1 MRLAICVGSSS
12 VSTFGEQGSSWI
24 LHNGDPVGTVKK
36 ILEDSPEELELVFTG
51 RKLRK
56 IFKALN
62 IPESLAVQYAY
73 KKLREKYGHCD
84 GIVSAGGENFVLYQL
99 DDNGEVSAIHVGS
112 KCASGTGE
120 FFLQQLKRMGLDLS
134 TMDSVSVDGFYRL
147 SSRCTVFC
155 KSDCTHALNKGIPK
169 DLVLN
174 GLGRVMADKILQ
186 LVGNTK
192 ARRILLVGGTTKNR
206 LMLKHLD
213 GRIDYVVPE
222 EATYFEAFGAYLWLI
237 ENPSHK
243 TSKYHVVPKQIP
255 SAFLRLPPLSKYA
268 SMVEFKTMERAKAE
282 ANDECILGVDVGS
295 TTTKAVL
302 LRVKDKKILASSYLR
317 THGDPIGAAKKCY
330 NEILSQLEVP
340 VKIVGVGVTGSGRKI
355 VGLHAQTKAVYNEIM
370 AHAKAAAYFDPE
382 VDTIFEI
389 GGQDAKYTYLNEG
402 VPYDYAM
409 NEACSAGTGSFLEEA
424 ARESLNIDYREIA
437 DYALKAQ
444 NPPNFSDQCAAFINS
459 DIKTAIQEGI
469 SAEDICAGLV
479 YSVCMNYLN
488 RVKGNR
494 PVGNKVFAQGG
505 TCYNR
510 AVPLAMAAL
519 TGKKV
524 IVPPEPGL
532 MGAYGIA
539 LMTLENI
546 EKGLL
551 ERGSYDLRELAN
563 RDVKYLKPF
572 TCVGGRTA
580 CDRKC
585 TISVIEVNG
594 KKIPYGGACNR
605 YEAFREQVFDASELD
620 FVTKREKMVF
630 KIEENGH
637 GKRVG
642 ISRSFAMNVFFPF
655 FSTLFTKL
663 GFEVVLPDEP
673 DESAKDRMKSEFCF
687 PVELSHGFAISLLK
701 KNVDFVFIPR
711 IRGTKPPLSDKE
723 GVYCPF
729 VQSEPDWLKADLSE
743 LNEVEVL
750 SCNIDFNDPEDVV
763 FENLFSMFKTFG
775 FDREKVRIAFEEA
788 KSRQKSFEEDLKRLS
803 EEFLKKVEEAKTG
816 VVIFGRAYNA
826 FQSHANLGVP
836 RKIASYG
843 VPVASFD
850 VLPFESEEGYENMYW
865 TWGEMMLK
873 AAWYVKSH
881 PKLYP
886 VFITNFSCGPDSFI
900 LSYFKSIMGEKPT
913 LVLELDSHTADAG
926 LETRIEAFLD
936 IVKCRKE
943 KKKQPSRSKTL
954 EVRIDKSGVFVLK
967 DGEKIPWTDPR
978 VRLVFPTMG
987 AFGARC
993 LAAAVSR
1000 IGVRTHVCP
1009 PPGELEFKLGKGNSL
1024 SKECLPLHLT
1034 LGSLIRYLQ
1043 ERPKDEI
1050 TLYFMPT
1057 TSGPCRFGQYSN
1069 YMKLWLEQN
1078 DVKDV
1083 GLVSLNSENAY
1094 GGLGVGF
1101 TLRAWLAVLV
1111 SDLYSNVE
1119 KSLRT
1124 LLKNEDQVES
1134 LIEKHHKMILESLQK
1149 DSLFNFL
1156 KTVERVC
1163 EQLESLRLKEAY
1175 ERSPKAMMTGEI
1187 YVRWDEFSR
1196 KRMEDLFAQ
1205 EGIILQISPIHE
1217 WIYYTYYIF
1226 IERLV
1231 KKNSTK
1237 LQRMK
1242 KRIEMQVL
1250 KYFERKIKQSF
1261 ARARLCDARMVN
1273 VAHVVET
1280 AKPHLSPTLTGEA
1293 ILTIGSTLAEIGEY
1307 YDGVIAVGP
1316 FACMPSRIAESIL
1329 KNAIEEKKRKLG
1341 KSLPF
1346 ISIELD
1352 GNPFTPSIEA
1362 RIDAFIAQL
1371 KQLKRGSEPLAI
1383 SLSCR

>member
-1 MRLAICVGSSS
+1 MRLGICVGSSS
-12 VSTFGEQGSSWI
+12 VSAFGELGQLWI
-24 LHNGDPVGTVKK
+24 PHNGDPIGTVER
-36 ILEDSPEELELVFTG
+36 ILKDSPEELELVFTG

-56 IFKALN
+56 IFNAPN

-73 KKLREKYGHCD
+73 KNLRSKYGRCD

-99 DDNGEVSAIHVGS
+99 DENGEVSAIHVGS

-134 TMDSVSVDGFYRL
+134 TIESVNSNNFYKL

-174 GLGRVMADKILQ
+174 GLGRVMADKIMQ
-186 LVGNTK
+186 LIRN
-192 ARRILLVGGTTKNR
+192 ARVSRVLLIGGTTKNK
-206 LMLKHLD
+206 LMLNHLD
-213 GRIDYVVPE
+213 GRVSYVIPE
-222 EATYFEAFGAYLWLI
+222 EATYFEALGAYLWLM
-237 ENPSHK
+237 ENPMQK
-243 TSKYHVVPKQIP
+243 VKKYHVVPKVIP
-255 SAFLRLPPLSKYA
+255 SAFMRLPPLSNYT

-282 ANDECILGVDVGS
+282 PNDECILGVDVGS

-302 LRVKDKKILASSYLR
+302 LRIKDKKILASSYLR
-317 THGDPIGAAKKCY
+317 TLGDPIGAAKKCY
-330 NEILSQLEVP
+330 TEILSQLDVP
-340 VKIVGVGVTGSGRKI
+340 VKIIGVGVTGSGRKI

-370 AHAKAAAYFDPE
+370 AHAKAAAHFDPE

-424 ARESLNIDYREIA
+424 ARESLNIDYRQIA
-437 DYALKAQ
+437 DYALRAK

-519 TGKKV
+519 TGKRV
-524 IVPPEPGL
+524 VVPPEPGL
-532 MGAYGIA
+532 MGAYGVA

-551 ERGSYDLRELAN
+551 ERGSYDLEELAN
-563 RDVKYLKPF
+563 REVKYLKPF
-572 TCVGGRTA
+572 TCAGGRTK

-594 KKIPYGGACNR
+594 KKIPYGGACNL
-605 YEAFREQVFDASELD
+605 YESFREQTFDASQFD
-620 FVTKREKMVF
+620 FVAMREKMVF
-630 KIEENGH
+630 EIQKNGQ
-637 GKRVG
+637 GKKVG
-642 ISRSFAMNVFFPF
+642 ISKSFAMNVFFPF
-655 FSTLFTKL
+655 FSALFAKL
-663 GFEVVLPDEP
+663 GFEVVLPDGP
-673 DESAKDRMKSEFCF
+673 DESGKDRMGAEFCF
-687 PVELSHGFAISLLK
+687 PVELSHGFALSLLK
-701 KNVDFVFIPR
+701 KNVDFIFLPR
-711 IRGTKPPLSDKE
+711 IRGAKPAGSDKS

-729 VQSEPDWLKADLSE
+729 VQSEPDWLRADISE
-743 LNEVEVL
+743 LNNARIL
-750 SCNIDFNDPEDVV
+750 SCNIDFNDPEEIV
-763 FENLFSMFKTFG
+763 FENIYRMFKPFG
-775 FDREKVRIAFEEA
+775 FDKEIVRIAYEEA
-788 KSRQKSFEEDLKRLS
+788 KKRQKIFEEDLKRLGQ
-803 EEFLKKVEEAKTG
+803 EFLKKVEETDFG

-826 FQSHANLGVP
+826 FQGFANLNVP

-843 VPVASFD
+843 HPVASFD
-850 VLPFESEEGYENMYW
+850 VLPFESKEGYENMYW
-865 TWGEMMLK
+865 TWGEMILK
-873 AAWYVKSH
+873 AARYVREH

-900 LSYFKSIMGEKPT
+900 LSYFKAIMKDKPA
-913 LVLELDSHTADAG
+913 LILELDSHTADAG
-926 LETRIEAFLD
+926 LETRVEAFLD
-936 IVKCRKE
+936 IIKCRKE
-943 KKKQPSRSKTL
+943 KKKRSSLSKPL
-954 EVRIDKSGVFVLK
+954 EVRIDKSGVFVFK
-967 DGEKIPWTDPR
+967 NGEKIPWTDPR

-987 AFGARC
+987 EFGAKC
-993 LAAAVSR
+993 LASAISR
-1000 IGVRTHVCP
+1000 FNVRTHVCP
-1009 PPGELEFKLGKGNSL
+1009 PPGELEFRLGKGNSL

-1069 YMKLWLEQN
+1069 YMKLWLSEN
-1078 DVKDV
+1078 GIEDV

-1094 GGLGVGF
+1094 GGLGIDF

-1119 KSLRT
+1119 KSLKA
-1124 LLKNEDQVES
+1124 LLKDKEYVQS
-1134 LIEKHHKMILESLQK
+1134 LIERHQSLILESLKK
-1149 DSLFNFL
+1149 DSLKGFF
-1156 KTVERVC
+1156 KTVEKVC
-1163 EQLESLRLKEAY
+1163 EELEALRLQEAY
-1175 ERSPKAMMTGEI
+1175 EKSPKALMTGEI

-1205 EGIILQISPIHE
+1205 EGIILQIAPIHE
-1217 WIYYTYYIF
+1217 WLYYTYYIF
-1226 IERLV
+1226 IEGLVGKDKTRFERL
-1231 KKNSTK
+1231 
-1237 LQRMK
+1237 K
-1242 KRIEMQVL
+1242 KRIEVRVL
-1250 KYFERKIKQSF
+1250 KHFEKKIKRLF
-1261 ARARLCDARMVN
+1261 ARAGLCDARTLN
-1273 VAHVVET
+1273 VEHVVET
-1280 AKPHLSPTLTGEA
+1280 AKPYLSPNLTGEA
-1293 ILTIGSTLAEIGEY
+1293 ILTIGGTLAEIGEY
-1307 YDGVIAVGP
+1307 YDGVVAVGP

-1329 KNAIEEKKRKLG
+1329 KKAIEEKKREVG
-1341 KSLPF
+1341 KALPF

-1371 KQLKRGSEPLAI
+1371 KQLKKGSEA
-1383 SLSCR
+1383 SAGAVSRR

>member
-12 VSTFGEQGSSWI
+12 VSTFTEQGPAWI
-24 LHNGDPVGTVKK
+24 PHNGDPIGTVER
-36 ILEDSPEELELVFTG
+36 ILQDSPEELELVFTG
-51 RKLRK
+51 RKLRR
-56 IFKALN
+56 IFKAPN

-73 KKLREKYGHCD
+73 RKLKEKYGPCD

-99 DDNGEVSAIHVGS
+99 DSNGEVSAIHVGS

-134 TMDSVSVDGFYRL
+134 SIDSVNVDGFYRL

-169 DLVLN
+169 DLVLS
-174 GLGRVMADKILQ
+174 GLGKVMADKILQ
-186 LVGNTK
+186 LSSNANVK
-192 ARRILLVGGTTKNR
+192 RVLLIGGTTRNK
-206 LMLKHLD
+206 LMLRHLD
-213 GRIDYVVPE
+213 GRIEFVVPE
-222 EATYFEAFGAYLWLI
+222 EATYFEALGAYLWLL
-237 ENPSHK
+237 ENPSGK
-243 TSKYHVVPKQIP
+243 VKKYHVIPREIP
-255 SAFLRLPPLSKYA
+255 SAFLRLPPLSNYL
-268 SMVEFKTMERAKAE
+268 SMVEFKHMERGKAE
-282 ANDECILGVDVGS
+282 PNDACVLGVDVGS

-302 LRVKDKKILASSYLR
+302 VRIKDKKILASSYLR
-317 THGDPIGAAKKCY
+317 TLGDPIGAAKKCY
-330 NEILSQLEVP
+330 SEILSQLDVP
-340 VKIVGVGVTGSGRKI
+340 VKIVAVGVTGSGRKI
-355 VGLHAQTKAVYNEIM
+355 VGLHAQTKSIHNEIM

-424 ARESLNIDYREIA
+424 ARESLNIDYRQIA
-437 DYALKAQ
+437 DYALKAK

-519 TGKKV
+519 TGKKIV
-524 IVPPEPGL
+524 VPPEPGL

-539 LMTLENI
+539 LMALEDMEKGVI
-546 EKGLL
+546 EK
-551 ERGSYDLRELAN
+551 GSYDLQELAN
-563 RDVKYLKPF
+563 REVKYLKPF
-572 TCVGGRTA
+572 VCTGGRTG

-594 KKIPYGGACNR
+594 KRIPYGGACNR
-605 YEAFREQVFDASELD
+605 YEAFREHSFDASEYD
-620 FVTKREKMVF
+620 FVARREKMVF
-630 KIEENGH
+630 ELKQNGG
-637 GKRVG
+637 GKKVG
-642 ISRSFAMNVFFPF
+642 VSKSFAMNVFFPF
-655 FSTLFTKL
+655 FSTLFIKL

-673 DESAKDRMKSEFCF
+673 DESGKDRMGSEFCF
-687 PVELSHGFAISLLK
+687 PVELSHGFVLNLLK
-701 KNVDFVFIPR
+701 KNVDYVFIPR
-711 IRGTKPPLSDKE
+711 IRGARPAGSEKN

-729 VQSEPDWLKADLSE
+729 VQSEADWLRADISE
-743 LNEVEVL
+743 LEKVQLL
-750 SCNIDFNDPEDVV
+750 SCSIDFNDPEELV
-763 FENLFSMFKTFG
+763 FENIFRMFKPLG
-775 FDREKVRIAFEEA
+775 FDRERVRAAFEEA
-788 KSRQKSFEEDLKRLS
+788 KKAQRTFEEGVKRLG
-803 EEFLKKVEEAKTG
+803 EEFLKKVEEAG
-816 VVIFGRAYNA
+816 MGIVIFGRAYNA

-843 VPVASFD
+843 YPVASFD
-850 VLPFESEEGYENMYW
+850 VLPFEPLPGYERMYW

-873 AAWYVKSH
+873 AARYVKDH

-900 LSYFKSIMGEKPT
+900 LSYFKAVMGEKPA

-936 IVKCRKE
+936 IIKCRRE
-943 KKKQPSRSKTL
+943 KKKQPSPSKPL
-954 EVRIDKSGVFVLK
+954 EVQIDKSGVFVLK

-993 LAAAVSR
+993 LAAAISR
-1000 IGVRTHVCP
+1000 FGVRTHVCP
-1009 PPGELEFKLGKGNSL
+1009 APGEIEFRLGRGNSL

-1043 ERPKDEI
+1043 ERPEGEI

-1057 TSGPCRFGQYSN
+1057 TSGPCRFGQYSI

-1078 DVKDV
+1078 AVKDV

-1094 GGLGVGF
+1094 GGLGVSF

-1119 KSLRT
+1119 KSLRALMKDQT
-1124 LLKNEDQVES
+1124 LVES
-1134 LIEKHHKMILESLQK
+1134 LIEKHQEMILESLRK
-1149 DSLFNFL
+1149 DSLSGFFT
-1156 KTVERVC
+1156 TVKKVC
-1163 EQLESLRLKEAY
+1163 QELESLKLHEAY
-1175 ERSPKAMMTGEI
+1175 MKSPKVMMTGEI

-1196 KRMEDLFAQ
+1196 KKMEDLFAR
-1205 EGIILQISPIHE
+1205 EGIVLHISPIHE
-1217 WIYYTYYIF
+1217 WLYYTYYIF

-1231 KKNSTK
+1231 SKDSTRF
-1237 LQRMK
+1237 QRMK
-1242 KRIEMQVL
+1242 KWLEMQVL
-1250 KYFERKIKQSF
+1250 RYFEWRIKRLF
-1261 ARARLCDARMVN
+1261 ARTGLCDARMLDVS
-1273 VAHVVET
+1273 HVVET
-1280 AKPHLSPTLTGEA
+1280 AKPYLSPNLTGEA
-1293 ILTIGSTLAEIGEY
+1293 ILTIGSTLAEIGEF

-1329 KNAIEEKKRKLG
+1329 KKAIEDKKRKLG

-1362 RIDAFIAQL
+1362 RLDAFIAQI
-1371 KQLKRGSEPLAI
+1371 KQLRKGSEALAGD
-1383 SLSCR
+1383 LSRR

>member
-12 VSTFGEQGSSWI
+12 VSTFGEQGWLWI
-24 LHNGDPVGTVKK
+24 PHSGDPVGIVKK

-56 IFKALN
+56 IFKAPN
-62 IPESLAVQYAY
+62 IPESLAIQYAY
-73 KKLREKYGHCD
+73 RKLREKYGRCD

-99 DDNGEVSAIHVGS
+99 DENGEVSMIHVGS

-134 TMDSVSVDGFYRL
+134 TIDSVSVDGFYRL

-169 DLVLN
+169 ELVLN

-186 LVGNTK
+186 LVGNAK
-192 ARRILLVGGTTKNR
+192 VSKVLLVGGSTKNK

-213 GRIDYVVPE
+213 GRINYVIPD
-222 EATYFEAFGAYLWLI
+222 EATYFEAYGAYLWLI
-237 ENPSHK
+237 ENSNQK
-243 TSKYHVVPKQIP
+243 IKKYHVIPKEIP

-317 THGDPIGAAKKCY
+317 TLGDPIGAAKKCY
-330 NEILSQLEVP
+330 EEIRSQLDVP

-370 AHAKAAAYFDPE
+370 AHAKAAAHFDPE

-437 DYALKAQ
+437 DYALKAN

-459 DIKTAIQEGI
+459 DIKTAIQEGM

-532 MGAYGIA
+532 MGAYGVA

-551 ERGSYDLRELAN
+551 EKGCYDLRELVN
-563 RDVKYLKPF
+563 REVKYLKPF
-572 TCVGGRTA
+572 TCMGGRTA

-594 KKIPYGGACNR
+594 KRIPYGGACNR
-605 YEAFREQVFDASELD
+605 YEAFREHVFDPSELD
-620 FVTKREKMVF
+620 FVAKREKKAF
-630 KIEENGH
+630 EIEENGH

-642 ISRSFAMNVFFPF
+642 ISRSFGMNVFFPF
-655 FSTLFTKL
+655 FSTLFTEL
-663 GFEVVLPDEP
+663 GFQVILPDEP
-673 DESAKDRMKSEFCF
+673 DESGKDRMGSEFCF
-687 PVELSHGFAISLLK
+687 PVELSHGFVLSLLK

-711 IRGTKPPLSDKE
+711 IRGTRPAGSDRN

-729 VQSEPDWLKADLSE
+729 VQSEPDWLRADIEE
-743 LNEVEVL
+743 LDGVEVL
-750 SCNIDFNDPEDVV
+750 TCNIDFNDPEDVV
-763 FENLFSMFKTFG
+763 FENIFNMFKTFG

-788 KSRQKSFEEDLKRLS
+788 KNRQKSFEADLKRLG
-803 EEFLKKVEEAKTG
+803 EEFLKKVDEIGMG
-816 VVIFGRAYNA
+816 VVIVGRAYNA

-836 RKIASYG
+836 RKIASYN

-850 VLPFESEEGYENMYW
+850 VLPFESKQGYENMYW
-865 TWGEMMLK
+865 TWGEMILK
-873 AAWYVKSH
+873 AARYIKDH
-881 PKLYP
+881 PKIYP

-900 LSYFKSIMGEKPT
+900 LSYFKSIMQEKPT

-943 KKKQPSRSKTL
+943 KKKQTSNTKPL
-954 EVRIDKSGVFVLK
+954 EVMIDKSGVFILK
-967 DGEKIPWTDPR
+967 NDEKISWTDPR

-993 LAAAVSR
+993 LAAAIAR
-1000 IGVRTHVCP
+1000 FGVRTHVCP
-1009 PPGELEFKLGKGNSL
+1009 PPGELEFKLGRGNSL

-1034 LGSLIRYLQ
+1034 LGSLINYLQ

-1094 GGLGVGF
+1094 GGLGVSF
-1101 TLRAWLAVLV
+1101 TLRAWLAILV

-1119 KSLRT
+1119 KSLKT
-1124 LLKNEDQVES
+1124 LIKDEEYVRS
-1134 LIEKHHKMILESLQK
+1134 LIERHHKMILESLQK
-1149 DSLFNFL
+1149 DSLSGFF
-1156 KTVERVC
+1156 KTVDRICDE
-1163 EQLESLRLKEAY
+1163 LESLRLKDAY
-1175 ERSPKAMMTGEI
+1175 EKSARVMMTGEI

-1226 IERLV
+1226 IQKLV
-1231 KKNSTK
+1231 SKNSTVVE
-1237 LQRMK
+1237 RMK
-1242 KRIEMQVL
+1242 KRVEMQVL
-1250 KYFERKIKQSF
+1250 RHFERKIKQLF
-1261 ARARLCDARMVN
+1261 ARAGLCDARMVN

-1280 AKPHLSPTLTGEA
+1280 AEAYLSPTLTGEA

-1307 YDGVIAVGP
+1307 YDGVVAVGP

-1329 KNAIEEKKRKLG
+1329 KKAIEDKKTKLG

-1362 RIDAFIAQL
+1362 RLDAFIAQV
-1371 KQLKRGSEPLAI
+1371 KQLKRGSEAVA
-1383 SLSCR
+1383 SALSRR